1 MSEKVVK
8 YDEVSLNC
16 GTDSVRIESIEDLQ
30 SIISARSVSMPLAAE
45 QFNEQTDPLRSSR
58 LDYSYDAEQDNVVLS
73 GYVEFEK
80 EESSVWSDQQVM
92 NALYEYL
99 VDELDTDENQIDE
112 SYSGD
117 SLVLTVLASSGAVV
131 NFSYDSSEEDEPR
144 VLMHAE
150 LESSLDNDERYE
162 IIADCMRMW
171 GDLHDLVRWM
181 NKDDIGEV
189 ENLELVIKK
198 MSQPPSGFTLWQV
211 LLDYEAWRNELD
223 TATLPSVDHQ
233 NINVGRVGLALTAMG
248 RDDYDTIH
256 DSLRSTVLNLR
267 KHSIG
272 KISEAHLIIGLTS

>member
-8 YDEVSLNC
+8 YDEVSMNC
-16 GTDSVRIESIEDLQ
+16 GTVSVRIESIEDLQ
-30 SIISARSVSMPLAAE
+30 SIISARSVSMSLAAE
-45 QFNEQTDPLRSSR
+45 QFNESTDPLRSSR
-58 LDYSYDAEQDNVVLS
+58 LDYSYAAEQDSVILS

-99 VDELDTDENQIDE
+99 VSELDTHENQIDE

-131 NFSYDSSEEDEPR
+131 NFSFDNSEEEQPR

-181 NKDDIGEV
+181 NKDSVGEV
-189 ENLELVIKK
+189 KNLELVIKK
-198 MSQPPSGFTLWQV
+198 ISQPPSGFTLWQA
-211 LLDYEAWRNELD
+211 LLDYEAWRNEMG
-223 TATLPSVDHQ
+223 TATLPSVDHAH
-233 NINVGRVGLALTAMG
+233 INVGRVGLALTAMG
-248 RDDYDTIH
+248 RDDFGTIH
-256 DSLRSTVLNLR
+256 NSLRSLAVNLR
-267 KHSIG
+267 RHGNS
-272 KISEAHLIIGLTS
+272 KISEAHLIVGLTS